1 LETQL
6 PKHSYGGAGKGLGGV
21 QSSVIRQQDTACGLS
36 SKERLKAPNMCRDG
50 EGDMITACK
59 YLDAVNIK
67 EGEELFTVIH
77 WA

>member
-1 LETQL
+1 M
-6 PKHSYGGAGKGLGGV
+6 
-21 QSSVIRQQDTACGLS
+21 IRQQDAGCGLN

-59 YLDAVNIK
+59 YLEAVNIK

>member
-1 LETQL
+1 M
-6 PKHSYGGAGKGLGGV
+6 PKHICGSAGKGLGGA
-21 QSSVIRQQDTACGLS
+21 QSSVIRQQDAGCGLS

-59 YLDAVNIK
+59 YLEAVNIK

>member
-1 LETQL
+1 M
-6 PKHSYGGAGKGLGGV
+6 
-21 QSSVIRQQDTACGLS
+21 IRQQDTACGLS